1 MNTPT
6 HGSNTDRKSIPADCQ
21 WNIHD
26 IYTSQE
32 NWEKACAGL
41 KELIADLETCQG
53 SLKEPATLLQVLHLR
68 DRLSQEIDKIY
79 AYARLQQ
86 DADNGDT
93 NAQALSGKAEGL
105 LASFYN
111 AVSFID
117 SEITSLSEEQ
127 LEQLKSD
134 PLFADYDFYLKDL
147 ERMREH
153 VLPGEQEAILAQ
165 SQLATGTGASAF
177 RALVSADM
185 EFPPINDGN
194 GNYAIVSEGCYM
206 LNMASDDRVL
216 RKNSFTGLMNTYHR
230 YRNTL
235 AATLTGTCRSS
246 FFYARVRGYKDT
258 REASLA
264 EDNIPVSLY
273 DNLIRTIHANLEPLH
288 EYIAL
293 KKEVLGYDE
302 FHPYD
307 LYVPLSTEGEKCFS
321 VTFDEACKMVK
332 QALQPLGETYND
344 VLQKAMTQGWIDIYE
359 NKGKRS
365 GAYSW
370 GVYGVHPYVLLNFQ
384 PRYNSIS
391 TLAHELGHS
400 LHSYFS
406 SQSQPYAK
414 SEYSIFCAEV
424 ASTTN
429 ENLLLEYAL
438 ANADKAQKIFLLN
451 QFLEA
456 VRTTVY
462 RQVQFAE
469 FEKFI
474 HDKISAGDSL
484 QAETLEQYWLESN
497 QKYYG
502 PALTVDKELGSEWS
516 RIPHFHTPF
525 YVYKYATGYSAATAF
540 SEAILKETDQKCK
553 PESRVNNET
562 NSITA
567 TCQSGSAVEKYLAFL
582 HAGGSDYSL
591 NILKK
596 AGVDLNTPQP
606 IQVTLDKF
614 AGKLTELKELLQK

>member
-1 MNTPT
+1 MKTPP
-6 HGSNTDRKSIPADCQ
+6 HGSNIDRKSIPASCQ

-26 IYTSQE
+26 IYASQE
-32 NWEKACAGL
+32 DWEKACTGL
-41 KELIADLETCQG
+41 RELIADLETWQG
-53 SLKEPATLLQVLHLR
+53 NLKDTAVLLRVLQLR

-93 NAQALSGKAEGL
+93 NAQALSGKAEGI

-117 SEITSLSEEQ
+117 SEITSLSNEQ
-127 LEQLKSD
+127 LEQLKSN

-165 SQLATGTGASAF
+165 SQLATGTGATAF

-185 EFPPINDGN
+185 EFPLIKDGN
-194 GNYAIVSEGCYM
+194 GNDTLVSEGCYM

-216 RKNSFTGLMNTYHR
+216 RKNSFTGLMNTYHH

-235 AATLTGTCRSS
+235 AATLTGTCRSR
-246 FFYARVRGYKDT
+246 FFYAKVRGYKDT

-273 DNLIRTIHANLEPLH
+273 DNLIRTIHANLKPLH

-293 KKEVLGYDE
+293 KKDILKYET

-307 LYVPLSTEGEKCFS
+307 LYVPLSKEGEKSFS

-332 QALQPLGETYND
+332 NALQPLGETYSNI
-344 VLQKAMTQGWIDIYE
+344 LQKAMTEGWIDIYE

-400 LHSYFS
+400 LHSFFS
-406 SQSQPYAK
+406 SQAQPYAK

-438 ANADKAQKIFLLN
+438 AKADKSQKIFLLN

-469 FEKFI
+469 FEKYI
-474 HDKISAGDSL
+474 HDKITAGESL

-497 QKYYG
+497 QDYYG

-540 SEAILKETDQKCK
+540 SEAILKDMAENPAPCLQPGVTTKKDNRTQQA
-553 PESRVNNET
+553 S
-562 NSITA
+562 
-567 TCQSGSAVEKYLAFL
+567 SAVEKYLRFL

-591 NILKK
+591 NILKD

-614 AGKLTELKELLQK
+614 ARKLNELKELL

>member
-1 MNTPT
+1 MNTPS
-6 HGSNTDRKSIPADCQ
+6 HGSKVARKDIPAAFQ
-21 WNIHD
+21 WKIQD
-26 IYTSQE
+26 IYATQE
-32 NWEKACAGL
+32 EWEKACTAL
-41 KELIADLETCQG
+41 KELIAELETCKG
-53 SLKEPATLLQVLHLR
+53 SLKDASILLQALQLR
-68 DRLSQEIDKIY
+68 DRMSQEIDKIY

-86 DADNGDT
+86 DADNGDV
-93 NAQALSGKAEGL
+93 NAQALSGKAEGI
-105 LASFYN
+105 LAAFYN

-117 SEITSLSEEQ
+117 SEVTSLPKEQ
-127 LEQLKSD
+127 LEQLKND
-134 PLFADYDFYLKDL
+134 PLFSDYSFYLEDL

-165 SQLATGTGASAF
+165 SQLATGTGALAF

-185 EFPPINDGN
+185 EFPVIKDRN
-194 GNYAIVSEGCYM
+194 GNDAIVSEGCYM
-206 LNMASDDRVL
+206 LNMSSDDRVL
-216 RKNSFTGLMNTYHR
+216 RKNSFFGLMNTYHH

-235 AATLTGTCRSS
+235 AATLTGTCRSRY
-246 FFYARVRGYKDT
+246 FYARVRGYQNSM
-258 REASLA
+258 EASLA
-264 EDNIPVSLY
+264 EENIPVSLY
-273 DNLIRTIHANLEPLH
+273 NGLIQTIHAHLKPLH
-288 EYIAL
+288 EYITL
-293 KKEVLGYDE
+293 KKETLGYDE

-307 LYVPLSTEGEKCFS
+307 LYVPLSQEGEKSFS
-321 VTFDEACKMVK
+321 CTFAEACETVK
-332 QALQPLGETYND
+332 NALQPLGQAYID
-344 VLQKAMTQGWIDIYE
+344 ALRKGMTEGWIDIYE

-406 SQSQPYAK
+406 SQAQPYAK
-414 SEYSIFCAEV
+414 SDYSIFCAEV

-438 ANADKAQKIFLLN
+438 ARADKTQKIFLLN

-474 HDKISAGDSL
+474 HDKITMGESL
-484 QAETLEQYWLESN
+484 QAEELEKYWLESN
-497 QKYYG
+497 RTYYG
-502 PALTVDKELGSEWS
+502 PDLTIDKELGSEWS

-540 SEAILKETDQKCK
+540 SEAILN
-553 PESRVNNET
+553 ESADKHQTVPPSNAGSGNPL
-562 NSITA
+562 NP
-567 TCQSGSAVEKYLAFL
+567 CQSASAVEKYLKFL

-591 NILKK
+591 NLLKE
-596 AGVDLNTPQP
+596 AGVDLNSPQP
-606 IQVTLDKF
+606 VQVTLEKF
-614 AGKLTELKELLQK
+614 ARKLKELKELL

>member
-1 MNTPT
+1 MNTPS
-6 HGSNTDRKSIPADCQ
+6 HGINIDRKNIPASCQ
-21 WNIHD
+21 WNIQD
-26 IYTSQE
+26 IYPKQE
-32 NWEKACAGL
+32 DWEKACTGL
-41 KELIADLETCQG
+41 KELITDLETCQG
-53 SLKEPATLLQVLHLR
+53 SLQKPAILLQVLQLR

-86 DADNGDT
+86 DADNGDP
-93 NAQALSGKAEGL
+93 NAQALSGKAEGI

-117 SEITSLSEEQ
+117 SEITSLPKEQ
-127 LEQLKSD
+127 VEQLKSN

-153 VLPGEQEAILAQ
+153 VLPGDQESILAQ
-165 SQLATGTGASAF
+165 SQLATGTGAAAF

-185 EFPPINDGN
+185 EFPPIKDGN
-194 GNYAIVSEGCYM
+194 GNSAIVSEGCYM
-206 LNMASDDRVL
+206 LNMSSDDRVL
-216 RKNSFTGLMNTYHR
+216 RKNSFTGLMNTYHH

-235 AATLTGTCRSS
+235 AATLTGTCRSR
-246 FFYARVRGYKDT
+246 FFYAKVRGYKDT
-258 REASLA
+258 LEASLA

-273 DNLIRTIHANLEPLH
+273 DNLIQTIHANLKPLH
-288 EYIAL
+288 DYIAL
-293 KKEVLGYDE
+293 KKETLGYDS

-307 LYVPLSTEGEKCFS
+307 LYVPLSREGGNSFS
-321 VTFDEACKMVK
+321 VTFAEACKMVK
-332 QALQPLGETYND
+332 QALQPLGKTYID
-344 VLQKAMTQGWIDIYE
+344 ILQKAMNGGWIDIYE

-370 GVYGVHPYVLLNFQ
+370 NVYGVHPYVLLNFQ

-406 SQSQPYAK
+406 CQAQPYAK

-438 ANADKAQKIFLLN
+438 ANADKSQKIFLLS

-474 HDKISAGDSL
+474 HSKIAEGESL
-484 QAETLEQYWLESN
+484 QAETLDQYWLESN
-497 QKYYG
+497 QEYYG
-502 PALTVDKELGSEWS
+502 PALTVDKELSSEWS

-540 SEAILKETDQKCK
+540 SEAILKDAEEK
-553 PESRVNNET
+553 PASCPHFNIKTE
-562 NSITA
+562 NSVSTRQ
-567 TCQSGSAVEKYLAFL
+567 TSSAVEKYLGFL

-591 NILKK
+591 NILKE

-614 AGKLTELKELLQK
+614 AEKLNELKDLL

>member
-1 MNTPT
+1 MNKINSIQIQGGTMTTPV
-6 HGSNTDRKSIPADCQ
+6 HGSTINRKDIPSSFQ
-21 WNIHD
+21 WKVSD
-26 IYTSQE
+26 IYATRSE
-32 NWEKACAGL
+32 WEKACSGL
-41 KELIADLETCQG
+41 KELIATLETCQG
-53 SLKEPATLLQVLHLR
+53 NLKDPRVLLQALRLR

-93 NAQALSGKAEGL
+93 EAQSLSGKADSIL
-105 LASFYN
+105 SSYYN

-117 SEITSLSEEQ
+117 SEVTALPEEQ
-127 LEQLKSD
+127 LQQLEQD
-134 PLFADYDFYLKDL
+134 PAFSDYDFYLKDL
-147 ERMREH
+147 ERMRAH
-153 VLPGEQEAILAQ
+153 VLPGEQESILAQ
-165 SQLATGTGASAF
+165 SQLATGTGATAF

-185 EFPPINDGN
+185 EFPPIKDGE
-194 GNYAIVSEGCYM
+194 GKDATVSEGRYM
-206 LNMASDDRVL
+206 LNMSSEDRIL
-216 RKNSFTGLMNTYHR
+216 RKNSFTALMDTYHH

-235 AATLTGTCRSS
+235 AATLTGTCRSRY
-246 FFYARVRGYKDT
+246 FYAKVRGYKDSM
-258 REASLA
+258 EASLS
-264 EDNIPVSLY
+264 EENIPVSLY
-273 DNLIRTIHANLEPLH
+273 TGLIDTVHQHLDTLH

-293 KKEVLGYDE
+293 KKEVLGYNE

-307 LYVPLSTEGEKCFS
+307 LYVPLSQDGEKSFS
-321 VTFDEACKMVK
+321 CTFEEACETVK
-332 QALQPLGETYND
+332 NALQPLGKQYINALETGMNG
-344 VLQKAMTQGWIDIYE
+344 GWIDIYE

-406 SQSQPYAK
+406 SQTQPYAK
-414 SEYSIFCAEV
+414 SDYTIFCAEV

-438 ANADKAQKIFLLN
+438 SHADRPQKIFLLN

-474 HDKISAGDSL
+474 HDKITAGETL
-484 QAETLEQYWLESN
+484 QAEVLEQYWLDSN
-497 QKYYG
+497 RTYYG
-502 PALTVDKELGSEWS
+502 PALTVDSELKSEWS

-540 SEAILKETDQKCK
+540 SESILKEYAENKK
-553 PESRVNNET
+553 AE
-562 NSITA
+562 
-567 TCQSGSAVEKYLAFL
+567 SGSNSATAKYLSFL
-582 HAGGSDYSL
+582 HSGGSDYSL
-591 NILKK
+591 NLLKD
-596 AGVDLNTPQP
+596 AGVDLNTPMP
-606 IQVTLDKF
+606 VRVTLEKF
-614 AGKLTELKELLQK
+614 RRKLNELKALL

>member
-1 MNTPT
+1 MNTPPQ
-6 HGSNTDRKSIPADCQ
+6 GSNVERKDIPAGCQ

-26 IYTSQE
+26 IYTTQE
-32 NWEKACAGL
+32 EWEKACAGL
-41 KELIADLETCQG
+41 KALIAELETCQG
-53 SLKEPATLLQVLHLR
+53 GLKDPIILLRTLQLR

-93 NAQALSGKAEGL
+93 NAQALSGKAEGI

-117 SEITSLSEEQ
+117 SEITSLPKEQ
-127 LEQLKSD
+127 LEQLKNNTLFSD
-134 PLFADYDFYLKDL
+134 YNFYLKDL

-165 SQLATGTGASAF
+165 SQLATGTGATAF
-177 RALVSADM
+177 RALVSADIK
-185 EFPPINDGN
+185 FPVIKDGN
-194 GNYAIVSEGCYM
+194 GNDAIVSEGCYM
-206 LNMASDDRVL
+206 LNMSSDDRVL
-216 RKNSFTGLMNTYHR
+216 RKNSFTGLMNTYHH

-235 AATLTGTCRSS
+235 AATLTGTCRSRY
-246 FFYARVRGYKDT
+246 FYASVHGYRNT
-258 REASLA
+258 MEASLA
-264 EDNIPVSLY
+264 EENIPVSLY
-273 DNLIRTIHANLEPLH
+273 ENLIETVHANLKPLH
-288 EYIAL
+288 EYITL
-293 KKEVLGYDE
+293 KKETLGYDE
-302 FHPYD
+302 LHPYD
-307 LYVPLSTEGEKCFS
+307 LYVPLSQEGEKGFAC
-321 VTFDEACKMVK
+321 TFEEACSVVK
-332 QALQPLGETYND
+332 NALQPLGKTYFEP
-344 VLQKAMTQGWIDIYE
+344 LQKSMTEGWIDIYE

-370 GVYGVHPYVLLNFQ
+370 SVYGVHPYVLLNFQ

-406 SQSQPYAK
+406 NQSQPYAK
-414 SEYSIFCAEV
+414 SNYSIFCAEV

-429 ENLLLEYAL
+429 ENLLLEYLL
-438 ANADKAQKIFLLN
+438 AHADKMQKIFLLN

-474 HDKISAGDSL
+474 NDKITAGESL
-484 QAETLEQYWLESN
+484 QAEALEQYWLESN
-497 QKYYG
+497 RIYYG
-502 PALTVDKELGSEWS
+502 PALAVDQDLGSEWS
-516 RIPHFHTPF
+516 RIPHFYTPF

-540 SEAILKETDQKCK
+540 SEAILKDTKGK
-553 PESRVNNET
+553 NLSESRF
-562 NSITA
+562 NSEEGAMPGRNQASSSI
-567 TCQSGSAVEKYLAFL
+567 EKYLAFL

-606 IQVTLDKF
+606 VQVTLDKF
-614 AGKLTELKELLQK
+614 SGKLNELKELL

>member
-1 MNTPT
+1 MNIPPY
-6 HGSNTDRKSIPADCQ
+6 GSNVARKSIPENCQ

-26 IYTSQE
+26 IYASQE
-32 NWEKACAGL
+32 DWEKACAGL
-41 KELIADLETCQG
+41 KELIAGLETCQG
-53 SLKEPATLLQVLHLR
+53 NLKEPAILLQVLQLR

-105 LASFYN
+105 LASFCN

-117 SEITSLSEEQ
+117 SEITSLSKEQ
-127 LEQLKSD
+127 LEQLKRD

-147 ERMREH
+147 ERMRKH

-165 SQLATGTGASAF
+165 SRLATGTGAAAF

-185 EFPPINDGN
+185 DFPPSKDGH
-194 GNYAIVSEGCYM
+194 GNNAIVSEGCYM

-216 RKNSFTGLMNTYHR
+216 RKNSFTGLMNTYHH

-273 DNLIRTIHANLEPLH
+273 DNLIRTIHANLKPLH

-293 KKEVLGYDE
+293 KKEILGYDAL
-302 FHPYD
+302 HPYD
-307 LYVPLSTEGEKCFS
+307 LYVPLSTKGEKCFS

-332 QALQPLGETYND
+332 YALQPLGETYID
-344 VLQKAMTQGWIDIYE
+344 ILQKAMTEGWIDIYE

-406 SQSQPYAK
+406 SRAQPYAK

-438 ANADKAQKIFLLN
+438 ANADRTQKIFLLN

-474 HDKISAGDSL
+474 HDKITGGESL
-484 QAETLEQYWLESN
+484 QAETLEQYWQESN
-497 QKYYG
+497 QEYYG

-540 SEAILKETDQKCK
+540 SEAILKD
-553 PESRVNNET
+553 
-562 NSITA
+562 A
-567 TCQSGSAVEKYLAFL
+567 TENLMTRSPLNTKTEKATLTRQTSSAVEKYLRFL

-591 NILKK
+591 NILKD
-596 AGVDLNTPQP
+596 AGVDLNTSQP

-614 AGKLTELKELLQK
+614 AGKLNELKELL